1 MTMDRDKVI
10 AVLNQILEIELAGV
24 VRYTHYSLM
33 IFGHARI
40 PITKWFREVAAE
52 SQQHAIDA
60 GEYVTSLG
68 GHPSLQIGPLL
79 ETQKH
84 DIDAIL
90 EESIEHEKI
99 GVRKYRELLALVEG
113 EDVRLEEYARSM
125 IMDEENHLCEI
136 EKMLRRPG
144 ETKPVVMPES

>member
-1 MTMDRDKVI
+1 MTMNKDAVVK
-10 AVLNQILEIELAGV
+10 VLNEILELELAGV

-40 PITKWFREVAAE
+40 PITKWFRDVATE
-52 SQQHAIDA
+52 SHNHAIEA

-84 DIDAIL
+84 STDAIL
-90 EESIEHEKI
+90 EESIEHEI
-99 GVRKYRELLALVEG
+99 LGVKKYRELLDLVQDK
-113 EDVRLEEYARSM
+113 DVRLEEYARTM
-125 IMDEENHLCEI
+125 IMDEENHLSEI

-144 ETKPVVMPES
+144 ETTPVAIAKS